1 MSIAPTIEVEI
12 DPSAQPLLTGSTPL
26 VLEGALGVLRNV
38 AQRFNIP
45 DSTVTVYRD
54 RSYEDSIDQ
63 LVLTHDVTVSS
74 EAAFAYWEALADA
87 VTLWTQTLPAAL
99 RQIAEARIAVAVDW
113 PLHAR

>member
-12 DPSAQPLLTGSTPL
+12 DASAQPLLTGSTPL
-26 VLEGALGVLRNV
+26 VLEGALGVLRDV
-38 AQRFNIP
+38 ARRFNIP

-54 RSYEDSIDQ
+54 CGYEDSIDQ

-74 EAAFAYWEALADA
+74 DAAFAYWEALADA
-87 VTLWTQTLPAAL
+87 VARWTKTLPPAL

-113 PLHAR
+113 PLHA